1 MAVREGIDLVPV
13 ETQKRK
19 YEAMASHLIDEFIQA
34 LDEEIKASQKDKTTK
49 VFQGRFLREISGL
62 FVYSFNLENFLVT
75 LEDTPAKILIR
86 GNEYGGY
93 ILSTHEL
100 EVEIGL
106 EHFCGQFI
114 PEAELKTDP
123 SYLLDKLKK
132 KFEECRSGATKV
144 DFHLSEILFS
154 GQQSYPKSNSQAEI
168 HYSLSIEPPNES
180 QKRAVQAS
188 FSSEL
193 AIIWG
198 PPGTGKTKTAA
209 MAIEAHLNAGRR
221 VLLVSHSN
229 NAVDEALE
237 DVAEHLKTTS
247 FYQEGKLVRLGKPQE
262 EHRKKLLE
270 KYPLVLL
277 DEIAARLGE
286 SLSREKNELEA
297 EKSLLE
303 DKLASFEG
311 VFRALQKRDATLSAL
326 DDLKLSLSESERRL
340 RLSKADLDMLEESQ
354 RKKREKLLEAESSGR
369 LKRILKG
376 LDPQKLQHEIDQ
388 TTISVDSK
396 MRLVRELDR
405 QLRELRVH
413 IHAKE
418 NESQTDKTNAD
429 ELLKQLGVSAN
440 ELENRKNELDQRR
453 NNILA
458 RIAEINRQLDEIQK
472 KILSEAQ
479 LVATTL
485 TKTFVSKQFPDAP
498 FDVLVLDEASMAP
511 LTHLYWAAGRCH
523 DSVTIIGDFL
533 QLPPICLARDKPM
546 AQKWLGRSIFNI
558 LGIDSVEKACNDS
571 RVKLLD
577 IQYRMA
583 PEISVIPNRFFY
595 QDKLK
600 NDPRV
605 LDRSRLYDG
614 ISELP
619 LVLVE
624 TTTMNPWCCQL
635 SRGSRFNLY
644 NALVCA
650 SLAKRIIKNIPD
662 VRIGILT
669 PYGAQATLIHKIAKD
684 WGLLGRLRI
693 STVHKFQGGEEKII
707 IFDTTE
713 GLGPKVAPMLD
724 EIKNHDSDARLVLN
738 VAFTRAEYRIYLV
751 AHTKKLLAEL
761 HPDCVLFQV
770 VRHFQGKAEK
780 HDSETFVDKYFAT
793 DFEKWAK
800 DLLVSRAPTASPDPG
815 SPYNERNFW
824 YKFFEDLTNTKEQLI
839 INSPFLTGNRAN
851 TFMDYFRSMIE
862 RGIKINVHT
871 WPSNRHQGNMA
882 RESEVVIATLRSI
895 GVKVIPRYHS
905 KKHFKTAI
913 MDNRILW
920 DGSLNILSHK
930 NTEEHMWRFEG
941 SSAIDQIVKDLQLDE
956 DMPDSYQSEERCPRT
971 DCDGFLVV
979 RSKFGR
985 KFLGCSNY
993 PKCKYTRPLSQ
1004 DRRPQHPARNG
1015 KK

>member
-1 MAVREGIDLVPV
+1 
-13 ETQKRK
+13 
-19 YEAMASHLIDEFIQA
+19 MASYLIDEFVQA
-34 LDEEIKASQKDKTTK
+34 LDEEIRASQKDKTTK

-86 GNEYGGY
+86 GIEYGGH

-168 HYSLSIEPPNES
+168 HFSLSTEPPNES
-180 QKRAVQAS
+180 QKRAIEAS
-188 FSSEL
+188 FSSQL
-193 AIIWG
+193 SVIWG

-262 EHRKKLLE
+262 EHLKKLLG

-286 SLSREKNELEA
+286 SLSREKNELES
-297 EKSLLE
+297 EKFQLE

-311 VFRALQKRDATLSAL
+311 VFCALQKRDATLSAL
-326 DDLKLSLSESERRL
+326 DELKLSLSESERRS

-418 NESQTDKTNAD
+418 EESQTDKTNAD

-440 ELENRKNELDQRR
+440 ELESKKNELDQRR

-485 TKTFVSKQFPDAP
+485 TKTFVSKQFPDVP
-498 FDVLVLDEASMAP
+498 FNVLVIDEASMAP
-511 LTHLYWAAGRCH
+511 LTHLYWAAGRCR

-595 QDKLK
+595 QNKLK

-605 LDRSRLYDG
+605 SERSRLYDG

-635 SRGSRFNLY
+635 STGSRFNLY

-650 SLAKRIIKNIPD
+650 TLAKRIIKNIPD

-669 PYGAQATLIHKIAKD
+669 PYGAQARLIHKIAKD
-684 WGLLGRLRI
+684 WELLGRLRI
-693 STVHKFQGGEEKII
+693 STVHKFQGGEEKI
-707 IFDTTE
+707 
-713 GLGPKVAPMLD
+713 GVNP
-724 EIKNHDSDARLVLN
+724 
-738 VAFTRAEYRIYLV
+738 
-751 AHTKKLLAEL
+751 
-761 HPDCVLFQV
+761 
-770 VRHFQGKAEK
+770 
-780 HDSETFVDKYFAT
+780 
-793 DFEKWAK
+793 
-800 DLLVSRAPTASPDPG
+800 
-815 SPYNERNFW
+815 RN
-824 YKFFEDLTNTKEQLI
+824 
-839 INSPFLTGNRAN
+839 
-851 TFMDYFRSMIE
+851 
-862 RGIKINVHT
+862 
-871 WPSNRHQGNMA
+871 
-882 RESEVVIATLRSI
+882 
-895 GVKVIPRYHS
+895 
-905 KKHFKTAI
+905 
-913 MDNRILW
+913 
-920 DGSLNILSHK
+920 
-930 NTEEHMWRFEG
+930 
-941 SSAIDQIVKDLQLDE
+941 
-956 DMPDSYQSEERCPRT
+956 
-971 DCDGFLVV
+971 
-979 RSKFGR
+979 
-985 KFLGCSNY
+985 
-993 PKCKYTRPLSQ
+993 
-1004 DRRPQHPARNG
+1004 
-1015 KK
+1015 